1 MSSRFKPFDLG
12 AAAATPGG
20 STGFKVKVMPSD
32 NATSAFKP
40 LAGMFAKSGAG
51 SDDDTAESEDRSKT
65 KKSDVALERDDQDR
79 IKRIVVS
86 CACGRKHEL
95 DCEY

>member
-12 AAAATPGG
+12 AAEATPGNA
-20 STGFKVKVMPSD
+20 GFKVKVMPSD
-32 NATSAFKP
+32 SATTAFKP
-40 LAGMFAKSGAG
+40 LSGMLGKSGARSG
-51 SDDDTAESEDRSKT
+51 DDAVESEERST
-65 KKSDVALERDDQDR
+65 VKKSDVALERDEQDR

>member
-12 AAAATPGG
+12 AAEAGPGNA
-20 STGFKVKVMPSD
+20 GFKVKVMPSD
-32 NATSAFKP
+32 SVTTAFKP
-40 LAGMFAKSGAG
+40 LSGMFGKSDAG
-51 SDDDTAESEDRSKT
+51 SDDDAVKSEDPLKA
-65 KKSDVALERDDQDR
+65 KKSEVALERDDQDR